1 MLFSVAVM
9 QSTPND
15 ERVAMT
21 APDIEND
28 NKEEYDIVI
37 PSFDRPE
44 QICRTTLALL
54 RRHGVSLSDVGVF
67 ITPSTQGK
75 DDDPEWS
82 RYLAALRS
90 HDMLEVNL
98 LPGAKG
104 LENQMEKA
112 MEWMGE
118 GYMLNFS
125 DTVTDIM
132 VRRTRK
138 RSGQHFLA
146 PMKRGLLPALFHHA
160 RDLMVAGAFTAWSV
174 NPMHNASRMS
184 HKNQISRTLGLLD
197 GNFFGMLLLPQ
208 DWKKCRVAK
217 DHGLIYDVEWS
228 ASLCSRGYKFVRY
241 MNICANH
248 TYR

>member
-1 MLFSVAVM
+1 
-9 QSTPND
+9 
-15 ERVAMT
+15 
-21 APDIEND
+21 
-28 NKEEYDIVI
+28 
-37 PSFDRPE
+37 
-44 QICRTTLALL
+44 
-54 RRHGVSLSDVGVF
+54 
-67 ITPSTQGK
+67 
-75 DDDPEWS
+75 
-82 RYLAALRS
+82 
-90 HDMLEVNL
+90 MLEVNL

-112 MEWMGE
+112 MEWVGE

-138 RSGQHFLA
+138 RSGQQFLA

-160 RDLMVAGAFTAWSV
+160 RDLMVAGAFTAWPV

-184 HKNQISRTLGLLD
+184 HKNQISRNLGLLD
-197 GNFFGMLLLPQ
+197 GNFFGMLLPQ

-228 ASLCSRGYKFVRY
+228 ASLWARGYKFVRY
-241 MNICANH
+241 MNISANH